1 MESWGFFPRGGRT
14 EPAVS
19 RIAKSG
25 HGAFLN
31 TWFLLSEFL

>member
-1 MESWGFFPRGGRT
+1 MESWGFLPRGGRT

-19 RIAKSG
+19 RIVKSG

-31 TWFLLSEFL
+31 TRFLFSVFL